1 MRVKTKKQ
9 AVIRTIYNNYNL
21 WEDSKDDA
29 IETECKINT
38 NTREVFDIISVEADV
53 DVFERQYVVI
63 DGQEYD
69 VVCVDESGKVGERE
83 YWFR

>member
-69 VVCVDESGKVGERE
+69 VVCVDESGEVGERE